1 MAKLLNS
8 KVTTD
13 LSVQLELNEEEV
25 RALSGIFGYSA
36 DTFLKY
42 FYKKMGK
49 IYVQPYENGVRS
61 LHRQIG
67 MLMTGPIMQIDQAR
81 KAIEKHE

>member
-25 RALSGIFGYSA
+25 RALSGIFGYNV
-36 DTFLKY
+36 DIFLKY
-42 FYKKMGK
+42 FYEKMGRT
-49 IYVQPYENGVRS
+49 YVQPYENGVRS
-61 LHRQIG
+61 LHKQIG
-67 MLMTGPIMQIDQAR
+67 MLMAGPIMQIGKARQAIANSR
-81 KAIEKHE
+81 